1 MTGWKLKA
9 ARVVAM
15 AGLLIAGLGVSAA
28 LADPGNGNGGGNG
41 NGYSSGVRAPEGD
54 VPIDT
59 GDFERT
65 PVAAGAADEDI
76 PF

>member
-1 MTGWKLKA
+1 MQF
-9 ARVVAM
+9 
-15 AGLLIAGLGVSAA
+15 LGGASES
-28 LADPGNGNGGGNG
+28 GGGNG
-41 NGYSSGVRAPEGD
+41 NGYSSGVRAPESD
-54 VPIDT
+54 IPIDT